1 MDAKGYIDTSIP
13 YLRESDSVDFGLSLF
28 EDIRLDYLPVIS
40 ESKEYLGLVDENSL
54 LNSISKTQIQDIP
67 LRCKDAFVIESD
79 HLYEAFSKIDDF
91 SVDVVP
97 VIDENAKYS
106 GLITSKTLLRSVAKI
121 SSAQLSGGIIEF
133 VLGIHDYSMA
143 EIARIVESNGGK
155 VMSSFVFN
163 IDQDI
168 ENIRVLLK
176 LNIQDVSGI
185 VSEFKQLN
193 YTISRIYSNHQSFDN
208 SEDNLN
214 HLFHFLDI

>member
-1 MDAKGYIDTSIP
+1 MDAKEYIDTSIP
-13 YLRESDSVDFGLSLF
+13 YLRESDSVGFGLSLF
-28 EDIRLDYLPVIS
+28 EDYRLENLPVIS
-40 ESKEYLGLVDENSL
+40 DSNEYLGLVDEAIL
-54 LNSISKTQIQDIP
+54 LNSLAKTKLRDIP
-67 LRCKDAFVIESD
+67 VRCKDAFVIESD

-106 GLITSKTLLRSVAKI
+106 GLITSKILRKSVAKI

-133 VLGIHDYSMA
+133 VLGIHDYSMV
-143 EIARIVESNGGK
+143 EIARVVEANSGK
-155 VMSSFVFN
+155 VMSSFIFN
-163 IDQDI
+163 IDKDI

-193 YTISRIYSNHQSFDN
+193 YTISKVYSNHQSFDN
-208 SEDNLN
+208 SEENLN
-214 HLFHFLDI
+214 HFFHFLDI